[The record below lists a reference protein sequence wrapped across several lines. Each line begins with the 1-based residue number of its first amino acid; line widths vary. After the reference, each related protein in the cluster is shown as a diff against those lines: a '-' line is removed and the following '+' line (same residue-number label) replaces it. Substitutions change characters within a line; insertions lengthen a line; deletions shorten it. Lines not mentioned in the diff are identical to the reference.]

1 MELADQQVTISTKPM
16 DIMRILIT
24 CSVIAALML
33 SFTTS
38 AEAQLGKRLKERA
51 KRAAARKAEEK
62 VAAELERKAEQMVEK
77 SWDSIFGDL
86 EESAKDGRNFM
97 FNLNSNVTTEDTY
110 RFDTITTMQLET
122 IKENGKSDPPMFME
136 MHFNKDQMYTGTKF
150 RGEDL
155 QQENADV
162 FIIYDF
168 KNSAMVML
176 MSSEKDK
183 FSFAYDWQQA
193 LKYAESEETADGYET
208 EGEDEEE
215 VDWEN
220 VEEWNGYTRIGTKK
234 IAGYSSDG
242 YRSETDQTVTELW
255 VTRDAA
261 YGMNNMFQ
269 ANANAK
275 QLRGKLPEDY
285 PYGMLMEMVSENVK
299 NGEKTVMRVTD
310 IRENMNISYAMSD
323 YPNLSLGQKGM

>member
-1 MELADQQVTISTKPM
+1 
-16 DIMRILIT
+16 
-24 CSVIAALML
+24 ML

-62 VAAELERKAEQMVEK
+62 LAGELEKKAEQMVEK

-86 EESAKDGRNFM
+86 EESGEGGRNFM

-110 RFDTITTMQLET
+110 SFDTITTMQLET
-122 IKENGKSDPPMFME
+122 IKENGKSDPPMIME

-150 RGEDL
+150 SGEDM
-155 QQENADV
+155 QQENGDV

-176 MSSEKDK
+176 MSSEEDK

-193 LKYAESEETADGYET
+193 LKYAESEEDEEYEN
-208 EGEDEEE
+208 EAENEEE
-215 VDWEN
+215 VDEEN
-220 VEEWNGYTRIGTKK
+220 MEEWKGYTKIGTKD

-242 YRSETDQTVTELW
+242 YRSKTDQTVTELW

-269 ANANAK
+269 ANANTK

-285 PYGMLMEMVSENVK
+285 PNGMLMEMVSENVK
-299 NGEKTVMRVTD
+299 NGEKTVMKVTD
-310 IRENMNISYAMSD
+310 IRENMNVSYAMSD
-323 YPNLSLGQKGM
+323 YPNLSLGQKGMK